1 MPNILKLRDRLAS
14 HLSNLLDAMPKNRQA
29 GEMSNLKLRFQEAGL
44 LPEEN
49 EIREDDPL
57 SFSLDLMS
65 EELYQRISLQP
76 ALASAAL
83 EAKTPEQ
90 MADALT

>member
-1 MPNILKLRDRLAS
+1 MPNILKLRDRLVS
-14 HLSNLLDAMPKNRQA
+14 HLSGLLENLPKNQQRNEMHNLRQ
-29 GEMSNLKLRFQEAGL
+29 RFEEAGL
-44 LPEEN
+44 LSNET

-65 EELYQRISLQP
+65 EELYQKISLQP
-76 ALASAAL
+76 SLATAAL

-90 MADALT
+90 IADALT